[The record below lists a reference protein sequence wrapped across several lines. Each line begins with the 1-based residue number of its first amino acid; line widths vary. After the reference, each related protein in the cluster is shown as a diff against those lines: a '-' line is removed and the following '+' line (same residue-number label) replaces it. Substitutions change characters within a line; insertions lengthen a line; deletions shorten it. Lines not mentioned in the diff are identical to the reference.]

1 MSTLTSIPVS
11 DPKRFLTLQDSYK
24 QELMGDLRLE
34 EASALAARRQMLLEN
49 GQVDPNWA
57 LPQVKAMS
65 RKLHR
70 LTKRIRQPFGS
81 TPSSSEMFPQDT
93 DDPAEDFAAGPVQAL
108 VKRLIQPTPSPIK
121 TPPNKAPVKRKADQ
135 LTPQVTPSTCKA
147 KKKAKLVFRGDK
159 ARTQAR
165 PKKPALYRPELG
177 TPIPYNPATPSTS
190 ATPSPQGKAHSWL
203 QSKAKTT
210 GKKAAKSAAK
220 SAGRGVLNWLGW
232 SK

>member
-11 DPKRFLTLQDSYK
+11 DPKRFLTLQDSYR

-135 LTPQVTPSTCKA
+135 LTPQVTPSTRQA
-147 KKKAKLVFRGDK
+147 KPSSLSEETRPAPRPVPRNPLCTVRNWEHPFPTTPPPLLRVLRPHPKAKLIPGSNPKPRP
-159 ARTQAR
+159 QAKR
-165 PKKPALYRPELG
+165 LL
-177 TPIPYNPATPSTS
+177 NPPLNPLAEGSST
-190 ATPSPQGKAHSWL
+190 G
-203 QSKAKTT
+203 
-210 GKKAAKSAAK
+210 
-220 SAGRGVLNWLGW
+220 
-232 SK
+232 